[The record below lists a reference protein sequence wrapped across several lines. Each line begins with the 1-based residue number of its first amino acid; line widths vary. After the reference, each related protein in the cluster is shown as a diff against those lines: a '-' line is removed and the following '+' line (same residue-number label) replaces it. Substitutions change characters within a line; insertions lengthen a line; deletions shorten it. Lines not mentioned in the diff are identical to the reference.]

1 MIWNAAAYR
10 GLVLAGVGINLVS
23 LIAFVVLTVLQFDQ
37 IRSRLEQERLVVVVE
52 RASEPLASAAAIG
65 LRLSSVR
72 GLDALLERARQTD
85 PAILELHLFDV
96 EGNIVVSTQPRDPEF
111 SRAVIARI
119 QSADETEVALRE
131 GQDFLSVVRFW
142 DSSGNVA
149 GSLLLE
155 YSGIDARTAVWAM
168 AGRLAT
174 AALFFSIV
182 ASVLTAWAI
191 RWVLGPEISIN
202 NLYVDAA
209 TKADQWLWRGR
220 PTIPDSEEPTPIEH
234 AIREADQRYRAVRD
248 TQT

>member
-1 MIWNAAAYR
+1 MRWNAPVYR

-23 LIAFVVLTVLQFDQ
+23 LVAFVVLTVLQFDQ
-37 IRSRLEQERLVVVVE
+37 IRSHLEQERLVVVVE

-72 GLDALLERARQTD
+72 NLDALLERARQTD
-85 PAILELHLFDV
+85 PAILDLHLFDV
-96 EGNIVVSTQPRDPEF
+96 EGNLIASTQRRDTVFPG
-111 SRAVIARI
+111 AVIARI
-119 QSADETEVALRE
+119 LSSDETEGALRE
-131 GQDFLSVVRFW
+131 GQDFLSVVRFR
-142 DSSGNVA
+142 DSGGNVA

-174 AALFFSIV
+174 AALFFSIA

-191 RWVLGPEISIN
+191 RWVLGPEIAIN

-209 TKADQWLWRGR
+209 TEADRRLWRGR
-220 PTIPDSEEPTPIEH
+220 HAIPDSEVPSPIEH
-234 AIREADQRYRAVRD
+234 AIREADRRYRAARD
-248 TQT
+248 GPT